1 MSNSSTIKARIK
13 NIEKTKKIT
22 RAMYLISSMKIKKV
36 NKQFEQSKYFFDKI
50 NKTMYNTINQSDI
63 LNSFFIKK
71 NEGQNAF
78 KKAYII
84 VTGDNGL
91 AGDYNNSIIKAVQE
105 NVLDKENSVLMCVG
119 YIGKSNLKNLGY
131 NVDEN
136 FDYFVH
142 NPTLLRT
149 NEMTEKIIEL
159 YSNAKIDA
167 AYIIYNNFISSFK
180 YKPKLEKL
188 LPIDIKYIKKGLEIK
203 EIKEEKE
210 IGYSI
215 KYNPSEIEVFNYIV
229 PLYLKGI
236 IYSILINSYT
246 CEQSARIM
254 AMDEATQNATKIIRK
269 LKLAYNKERQYKIT
283 KELTE
288 LVAGIEE

>member
-71 NEGQNAF
+71 NEEQNTS
-78 KKAYII
+78 KRAYII

-91 AGDYNNSIIKAVQE
+91 AGDYNNSIMKAVQE
-105 NVLDKENSVLMCVG
+105 YVLDKENSVLMCVG
-119 YIGKSNLKNLGY
+119 YIGKNTLKNLGY
-131 NVDEN
+131 NVDEK

-149 NEMTEKIIEL
+149 KEMTEKIIDL
-159 YSNAKIDA
+159 YSNAKIDSV
-167 AYIIYNNFISSFK
+167 YIIYNNFISSFK

-188 LPIDIKYIKKGLEIK
+188 LPIDIKYIKKDLEIK
-203 EIKEEKE
+203 EEEKE
-210 IGYSI
+210 IGYTI
-215 KYNPSEIEVFNYIV
+215 KYNPSEREVFNYIV

-254 AMDEATQNATKIIRK
+254 AMDEATQNATKIIKK
-269 LKLAYNKERQYKIT
+269 LKLSYNKERQYKIT